1 MGERTS
7 RLPYPRA
14 LCASALALGA
24 YVAGT
29 PAAGALPID
38 PPPVTVPVPQVLLA
52 PPTLPAVP
60 PPTRPTLPGGGLP
73 GGGLPAGDL
82 SVGLPTGAWPG
93 IGSSVAADVPAGAA
107 APASGAPPSAPDEPA
122 PFDPGDRT
130 NVLAVLGLL
139 EVDPVAVACIAA
151 ASAGLPASPSCSSAA
166 PRSGGDDV
174 GMLPINGAQSMLLV
188 VTGAALMGVG
198 AFFVGLAR
206 RSSAGGRRDIFAR
219 LATPSRG
226 YD

>member
-1 MGERTS
+1 VGERTS

-29 PAAGALPID
+29 PGGWRSAHRPAAG
-38 PPPVTVPVPQVLLA
+38 
-52 PPTLPAVP
+52 
-60 PPTRPTLPGGGLP
+60 PG
-73 GGGLPAGDL
+73 PAG
-82 SVGLPTGAWPG
+82 
-93 IGSSVAADVPAGAA
+93 AACAAGAA

-174 GMLPINGAQSMLLV
+174 GMFPINGAQSMVLV
-188 VTGAALMGVG
+188 DAGAARMGVG

-206 RSSAGGRRDIFAR
+206 RSAAGGRRDIFAG